1 MKKLENAINNMKNKD
16 VILIENTRFEDL
28 DGKKESS
35 NDKDLGQYW
44 ASLGDIFIN
53 DAFGT
58 IHRSHASNLG
68 IASNLP
74 NGIGFLVEKEI
85 KNLTKLTHKPKKP
98 YTIIL
103 GGSKVS
109 DKIGV
114 ISNLINKADYIL
126 IGGGMAFT
134 FLKSGRL

>member
-1 MKKLENAINNMKNKD
+1 MKCQD
-16 VILIENTRFEDL
+16 VVLLENTRFEDL
-28 DGKKESS
+28 DGQKESG
-35 NDKDLGQYW
+35 NDPELGKYW

-68 IASNLP
+68 IASYIQSGL
-74 NGIGFLVEKEI
+74 GFLVVKEI
-85 KNLTKLTHKPKKP
+85 NELEKLLKNPKKP
-98 YTIIL
+98 YVIIL

-114 ISNLINKADYIL
+114 ISNLITKANYIL

-134 FLKSGRL
+134 F